1 MPSHSLQLL
10 RAEGLTVPQAAH
22 VHDGRPQSWQAS
34 YVAGLSAPHV
44 QPQAVR
50 ERFAAAR
57 SVS

>member
-1 MPSHSLQLL
+1 MTL
-10 RAEGLTVPQAAH
+10 PQAAQD
-22 VHDGRPQSWQAS
+22 HDGRPQSWQTS

-44 QPQAVR
+44 QPHAMR